1 VSAKLFDAL
10 LLVAGAVFAAEGL
23 AGVADCFAGHTE
35 GFCCGLI
42 TPGEPK
48 ASCPLAMADAQTNL
62 IVSQGYVLTCYV
74 FCIYKDFC
82 DGLESVSV
90 LIIYFTTCCII
101 TGLFIS
107 LKKHCE
113 NVSEKEPIFADEGA
127 TVRAL
132 LKNKNAEKYV

>member
-1 VSAKLFDAL
+1 
-10 LLVAGAVFAAEGL
+10 
-23 AGVADCFAGHTE
+23 
-35 GFCCGLI
+35 LI
-42 TPGEPK
+42 QDISKERFIRG
-48 ASCPLAMADAQTNL
+48 
-62 IVSQGYVLTCYV
+62 
-74 FCIYKDFC
+74 
-82 DGLESVSV
+82 
-90 LIIYFTTCCII
+90 TTCCII

>member
-1 VSAKLFDAL
+1 
-10 LLVAGAVFAAEGL
+10 L
-23 AGVADCFAGHTE
+23 ADRT
-35 GFCCGLI
+35 
-42 TPGEPK
+42 
-48 ASCPLAMADAQTNL
+48 
-62 IVSQGYVLTCYV
+62 VLN
-74 FCIYKDFC
+74 
-82 DGLESVSV
+82 
-90 LIIYFTTCCII
+90 TTCCII